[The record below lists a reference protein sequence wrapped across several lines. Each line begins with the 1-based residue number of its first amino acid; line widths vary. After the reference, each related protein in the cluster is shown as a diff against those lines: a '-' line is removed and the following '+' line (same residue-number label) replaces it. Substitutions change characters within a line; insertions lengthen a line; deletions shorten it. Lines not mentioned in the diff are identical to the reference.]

1 MKGRGDFLLE
11 IGCEEIPAGMIARA
25 ASELKQILEKYL
37 ASERLLNE
45 GAIESFGAARRLVV
59 SSRAV
64 RLRQEDVTREVMG
77 PPKSVAFDNVG
88 QPTRA
93 AQSFAE
99 KQGLPLEKLSF
110 LKTPK
115 GEYLAAKQLIPGRG

>member
-1 MKGRGDFLLE
+1 MKGFGDFLFE
-11 IGCEEIPAGMIARA
+11 IGCEEIPAGVIARA
-25 ASELKQILEKYL
+25 AAELKQILEKYL
-37 ASERLLNE
+37 VSERLLNE
-45 GAIESFGAARRLVV
+45 GAIESFGAARRFVAC
-59 SSRAV
+59 SRAV

-99 KQGLPLEKLSF
+99 KQGLALEKLTF
-110 LKTPK
+110 VKTPK
-115 GEYLAAKQLIPGRG
+115 GEDLAAKQMIPGR